1 MTTKITT
8 LKLKSDTSFT
18 KWKNRLRMWRVVC
31 GSAKKEQAII
41 VLLQSLNENK
51 KAEKAGSKLTVTDL
65 NVDDGLEKLLE
76 RLDSTFKL
84 EKTQKS
90 NNVYKDFNTFQQLQ
104 DMSINNYL
112 LEFEHLNNTMI
123 QFDLKLP
130 DNVLYLK
137 LLESASFTA
146 NEKQMALTIVDD
158 LKYDIMR
165 LALKRILLNIPNKS
179 ESSFEINI
187 KQEELL
193 FTKKDKIKIKI

>member
-1 MTTKITT
+1 MILHLLNGNIDFKCGE
-8 LKLKSDTSFT
+8 LFVALLRNNKLLFY
-18 KWKNRLRMWRVVC
+18 W
-31 GSAKKEQAII
+31 
-41 VLLQSLNENK
+41 SLNENK

-76 RLDSTFKL
+76 KLDSTFKT
-84 EKTQKS
+84 EKTQES
-90 NNVYKDFNTFQQLQ
+90 YNVYKDFNTFKQLQ

-112 LEFEHLNNTMI
+112 LEFEHLNDTMI

-137 LLESASFTA
+137 LLESASVSV

-165 LALKRILLNIPNKS
+165 LVLKRILLNIPNKS
-179 ESSFEINI
+179 ESSFEIDI

-193 FTKKDKIKIKI
+193 FTKTKLR